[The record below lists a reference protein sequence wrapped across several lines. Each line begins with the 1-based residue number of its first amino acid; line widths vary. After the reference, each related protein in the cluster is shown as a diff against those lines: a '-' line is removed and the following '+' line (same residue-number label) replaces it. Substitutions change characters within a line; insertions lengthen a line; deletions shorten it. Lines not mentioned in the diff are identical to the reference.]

1 MNLVGPRPHPVSN
14 VPLFMIMMR
23 NRPACG
29 EQIPYYAL
37 RCMVRP
43 GLTGWAQVRYQY
55 ANDLEEEVEKMR
67 HDLYYIKHM
76 SVWLDVRI
84 LFETVKSVVF
94 AAGIGGSARS
104 RAGARRA
111 RAALARR
118 VPRRWP

>member
-14 VPLFMIMMR
+14 LPLFVLVMR
-23 NRPACG
+23 NAPACG

-37 RCMVRP
+37 RWMVRP

-76 SVWLDVRI
+76 SRLARPAHPVRDGQDRR
-84 LFETVKSVVF
+84 LR
-94 AAGIGGSARS
+94 AGIRGSARIH
-104 RAGARRA
+104 AG
-111 RAALARR
+111 
-118 VPRRWP
+118 P